1 MSDGDTRQRVVQVI
15 VEDSNISRI
24 PVRFHE
30 IIDAA
35 VDDVLIKIDFVC
47 AGVIDCPRCKMDTV
61 KEVADSIASKHETSS
76 VEFRIDIDH
85 ATFEATTE
93 AAVAFHLIE
102 GPIKDFI
109 REQAILDRQSVRIQ
123 LGVDLRII
131 VTERAVLNQDIRRI
145 QHINRAGGFVSTVM
159 IQFQSID
166 LHVVAGIEDDT
177 AIKTAHM
184 NNVAIQWFLK

>member
-1 MSDGDTRQRVVQVI
+1 MSDGDTRQRAVHVI

-47 AGVIDCPRCKMDTV
+47 EGVIDCPRCKMDAV

-131 VTERAVLNQDIRRI
+131 VTERAVLNQGVRRI
-145 QHINRAGGFVSTVM
+145 PHINRTGGFVSTVM

-177 AIKTAHM
+177 AIKPAQM
-184 NNVAIQWFLK
+184 NNAAIQWFLK

>member
-1 MSDGDTRQRVVQVI
+1 MSDGDTRQRAVHVI

-47 AGVIDCPRCKMDTV
+47 AGVIDCPRCQMDAV

-76 VEFRIDIDH
+76 VEFRIDIDR
-85 ATFEATTE
+85 ATFEATAYT
-93 AAVAFHLIE
+93 AVAFHVIE
-102 GPIKDFI
+102 GPFEDVIH
-109 REQAILDRQSVRIQ
+109 EQAILDRQSVRIQ